1 VHDTQTLPLGAGIS
15 RNAENVLAGK
25 LHANLSLNHTPLVL
39 REDRICGR
47 VSNNDEMNLS
57 KRERSQK
64 ISVLAR
70 EIANLLSSSCGEYA
84 KHPEISDLHFTE
96 SYDQFEVTFFL
107 IIGAKYLSQQT
118 RFKKKV
124 DKILSLIANF

>member
-1 VHDTQTLPLGAGIS
+1 
-15 RNAENVLAGK
+15 
-25 LHANLSLNHTPLVL
+25 
-39 REDRICGR
+39 
-47 VSNNDEMNLS
+47 MNLS